1 MRHLASDKLAALI
14 ESLRQQPD
22 AFAQMPPAERRRLAD
37 VCRYIADKAEPRGP
51 SPSPETAGILSDL
64 RRGIRAD

>member
-1 MRHLASDKLAALI
+1 MRIVDKLAALI

-37 VCRYIADKAEPRGP
+37 VCRYIADKAEPRGAAREP
-51 SPSPETAGILSDL
+51 PKAAGILSDL
-64 RRGIRAD
+64 RQGARAE

>member
-1 MRHLASDKLAALI
+1 MRIVDKLAALI

-37 VCRYIADKAEPRGP
+37 VCRYIADKAEPRGAAGEA
-51 SPSPETAGILSDL
+51 PEVAGILSDL
-64 RRGIRAD
+64 RQGARAE